1 MSEAQKEMAFLR
13 DLIGEEWT
21 DHFTKIIDENL
32 KFSDD
37 ETILYVNA
45 GTGNHTLALSEKLG
59 EYSEIFGYCED
70 EELLTIAK
78 AKAAALNF
86 EVQFS
91 CHYPENKFDTVL
103 ADASF
108 VRPQNLEKFIEQAIS
123 FSADKVAFFL
133 PTAGSFGEVFSFL
146 WEVLH
151 EENLLNYG
159 NEVEKL
165 ISELPT
171 ISRVKEMARDLGL
184 KNFKEIGKTE
194 TVQFENGE
202 GFINSPLVSKMFLP
216 FWFDSL
222 TNTEK
227 EQVTKELAQKIDEE
241 DGEMTFHFSIK
252 ATLFVGS
259 KKK

>member
-1 MSEAQKEMAFLR
+1 MREAQKEMAFLR

-21 DHFTKIIDENL
+21 DHFTKIIDDNL
-32 KFSDD
+32 EFSDD

-59 EYSEIFGYCED
+59 EYSEIFGFCED
-70 EELLTIAK
+70 EELLKIAEAK
-78 AKAAALNF
+78 AVALNS
-86 EVQFS
+86 EVRFS

-108 VRPQNLEKFIEQAIS
+108 VRPQNLEKFIKEAIS

-146 WEVLH
+146 WEVLY
-151 EENLLNYG
+151 EEHLLNDG

-171 ISRVKEMARDLGL
+171 ISRVKKMARDLGL
-184 KNFKEIGKTE
+184 KNIKEIGKSE
-194 TVQFENGE
+194 IAEFENGE
-202 GFINSPLVSKMFLP
+202 EFINSPLVSQMFFP
-216 FWFDSL
+216 FWFASL
-222 TNTEK
+222 TEAEK
-227 EQVTKELAQKIDEE
+227 QQVKKRLAEKINEE
-241 DGEMTFHFSIK
+241 DGEMSFRFSIK
-252 ATLFVGS
+252 ATLFAGD
-259 KKK
+259 KG

>member
-1 MSEAQKEMAFLR
+1 MSEVQKEMAFLR
-13 DLIGEEWT
+13 DLIGEQWT

-32 KFSDD
+32 EFSDD

-70 EELLTIAK
+70 EELLKIAE
-78 AKAAALNF
+78 AKAAALNL
-86 EVQFS
+86 EVRFS
-91 CHYPENKFDTVL
+91 CSYPESKFDTVL

-108 VRPQNLEKFIEQAIS
+108 VRPQNLEELIEQIIS

-146 WEVLH
+146 WEVLF
-151 EENLLNYG
+151 EENLLG
-159 NEVEKL
+159 GANEVEKL

-171 ISRVKEMARDLGL
+171 ISRVKEMMKDAGL
-184 KNFKEIGKTE
+184 KHVKEIGKSE
-194 TVQFENGE
+194 IAEFENGDE
-202 GFINSPLVSKMFLP
+202 FVNSPLVSKMFLP

-222 TNTEK
+222 TQTEK
-227 EQVTKELAQKIDEE
+227 EQVTKKLAQKIDEE
-241 DGEMTFHFSIK
+241 DGEMTFRFSIK
-252 ATLFVGS
+252 ATLFTGDKS
-259 KKK
+259 

>member
-21 DHFTKIIDENL
+21 NHFTKIIDDNL
-32 KFSDD
+32 EFSDD

-59 EYSEIFGYCED
+59 EYSEIFGFCED
-70 EELLTIAK
+70 EELLKIAEAK
-78 AKAAALNF
+78 AVALDS

-108 VRPQNLEKFIEQAIS
+108 VRPKDLEKFIEQVIS

-133 PTAGSFGEVFSFL
+133 PTAGSFGEIFSFL

-151 EENLLNYG
+151 EEHLLNDG

-171 ISRVKEMARDLGL
+171 ISKVKEIARNLGL
-184 KNFKEIGKTE
+184 ENIKEIGKSEIAEFQT
-194 TVQFENGE
+194 GE
-202 GFINSPLVSKMFLP
+202 EFINSPLVSRMFFP

-222 TNTEK
+222 TQTEK
-227 EQVTKELAQKIDEE
+227 EQVTKKLAQKIDEE
-241 DGEMTFHFSIK
+241 DGEMTFRFSIK
-252 ATLFVGS
+252 ATLFAGD
-259 KKK
+259 KG

>member
-1 MSEAQKEMAFLR
+1 MSELQKEMAFLR
-13 DLIGEEWT
+13 DLIGEDWT

-70 EELLTIAK
+70 EELLKIAE
-78 AKAAALNF
+78 AKTAALQS

-108 VRPQNLEKFIEQAIS
+108 VRPQNVEKFIEEAIS

-151 EENLLNYG
+151 EEHLLNDG

-171 ISRVKEMARDLGL
+171 ISRVKEMAQNLGL
-184 KNFKEIGKTE
+184 ENVKEIGKSE
-194 TVQFENGE
+194 IVEFENGE
-202 GFINSPLVSKMFLP
+202 EFINSPLLSQMFFP

-222 TNTEK
+222 TETEK
-227 EQVTKELAQKIDEE
+227 EQVTKKLAQKIDEE
-241 DGEMTFHFSIK
+241 DGEMSFRFSIK
-252 ATLFVGS
+252 ATLFTGD
-259 KKK
+259 KG